1 MPDPQNEQGTGES
14 SPMAAAETNILP
26 LDPNG
31 APFDTVV
38 IVGRG
43 GYGAA
48 PREELERVVSSVA
61 GSGCYRDVRYA
72 FMEQGK
78 PALPAVLEEC
88 MAAGA
93 RRLLIVPAL
102 VPMDGTLRWWLPLAI
117 RDWVRENGADDS
129 MEVALA
135 PPLGDSEHLAE
146 AVSAAVA
153 DARGCVEVRDD
164 PNIKDRERSWNL
176 IPAHRRQVFLCHGPR
191 CTLANAPKTWAHF
204 QEKLRESKLR
214 GKQGVMTVRTGCLY
228 PCDLG
233 PIMVVH
239 PDGTWYGGVDEAAVD
254 RIVAEHLV
262 DGEAVPE
269 YACVPGAPARNRPG
283 SEGS

>member
-1 MPDPQNEQGTGES
+1 M
-14 SPMAAAETNILP
+14 P
-26 LDPNG
+26 LDANG

-48 PREELERVVSSVA
+48 PREELDRVVSSLA
-61 GSGCYRDVRYA
+61 GTGRYREVRYA

-78 PALPAVLEEC
+78 PALPGVLEEC

-102 VPMDGTLRWWLPLAI
+102 VPMDRTVRWWLPLAI
-117 RDWVRENGADDS
+117 RDWVRENVADDG
-129 MEVALA
+129 MEVVLA
-135 PPLGDSEHLAE
+135 PPLGDSEYLGE

-153 DARGCVEVRDD
+153 DVRDCVAVRDD
-164 PNIKDRERSWNL
+164 PNITDRERSWNL
-176 IPAHRRQVFLCHGPR
+176 IPAHRHQVFLCHGPR
-191 CTLANAPKTWAHF
+191 CTLANAPKTWAYF
-204 QEKLRESKLR
+204 QEKLRDSKLR
-214 GKQGVMTVRTGCLY
+214 GEQGVMTVRTGCLY

-239 PDGTWYGGVDEAAVD
+239 PDGTWYGGLDEVAVD

-269 YACVPGAPARNRPG
+269 YVCVPGAPARSRPD

>member
-1 MPDPQNEQGTGES
+1 MPDARSEQGTSVS
-14 SPMAAAETNILP
+14 SPRAAVETDSMTLE
-26 LDPNG
+26 PNG

-43 GYGAA
+43 GYGGA

-61 GSGCYRDVRYA
+61 GSGRYREVRYA

-93 RRLLIVPAL
+93 RHLLIVPAL
-102 VPMDGTLRWWLPLAI
+102 VPMDGTVRWWLPLAI
-117 RDWVRENGADDS
+117 RDWVRENVPDDA
-129 MEVALA
+129 MDVVLA
-135 PPLGDSEHLAE
+135 PPLGDSEHLAD

-153 DARGCVEVRDD
+153 DAHGCVEVRGD
-164 PNIKDRERSWNL
+164 PNITDRERSWNL
-176 IPAHRRQVFLCHGPR
+176 IPAHRHQVFLCHGPR
-191 CTLANAPKTWAHF
+191 CTLANAPKTWAYF
-204 QEKLRESKLR
+204 EEKLRENKLR
-214 GKQGVMTVRTGCLY
+214 GRRGVMTVRTGCLY

-239 PDGTWYGGVDEAAVD
+239 PDGTWYGGVDAAAVD

-269 YACVPGAPARNRPG
+269 YVCVPGAPARSKPG
-283 SEGS
+283 SEDG

>member
-1 MPDPQNEQGTGES
+1 MPDPRSEQGTSVS
-14 SPMAAAETNILP
+14 SPRAAIETDSGP
-26 LDPNG
+26 LTSNG

-48 PREELERVVSSVA
+48 PREELERVVASVA
-61 GSGCYRDVRYA
+61 DSGRYRDVRYA

-88 MAAGA
+88 VDAGA

-102 VPMDGTLRWWLPLAI
+102 VPMDRTLRWWLPLAI
-117 RDWVRENGADDS
+117 RDWVRDHNADDTV
-129 MEVALA
+129 EIALA
-135 PPLGDSEHLAE
+135 PPLGDSKHLGD
-146 AVSAAVA
+146 AVSAAVM
-153 DARGCVEVRDD
+153 DARSCTDIDKD
-164 PNIKDRERSWNL
+164 PTIKDRARSWNH
-176 IPAHRRQVFLCHGPR
+176 IPAHSHQVFLCHGPR
-191 CTLANAPKTWAHF
+191 CTLANAPKTWAYF
-204 QEKLRESKLR
+204 QEKLRENELR
-214 GKQGVMTVRTGCLY
+214 GRQGVMTVRTGCLY

-269 YACVPGAPARNRPG
+269 YACVPGAPARSKPG
-283 SEGS
+283 PEGS

>member
-1 MPDPQNEQGTGES
+1 MSDAQSEQGTGGS
-14 SPMAAAETNILP
+14 SSQPAAES
-26 LDPNG
+26 NG

-48 PREELERVVSSVA
+48 PREELDRIVSSLA
-61 GSGCYRDVRYA
+61 DSGHYRDVRYA

-102 VPMDGTLRWWLPLAI
+102 VPMDATLRWWLPLTI
-117 RDWVRENGADDS
+117 RDWVRENVADDT

-135 PPLGDSEHLAE
+135 PPLGDSEHLGE

-153 DARGCVEVRDD
+153 NSRGCVEVRDD
-164 PNIKDRERSWNL
+164 PNITDRERSWNL
-176 IPAHRRQVFLCHGPR
+176 IPAHRHQVFLCHGPR
-191 CTLANAPKTWAHF
+191 CTLANAPKTWAYF
-204 QEKLRESKLR
+204 QEKLRDSRLR
-214 GKQGVMTVRTGCLY
+214 GEQGVMTVRTSCLY

-233 PIMVVH
+233 PMMVVH

-269 YACVPGAPARNRPG
+269 YVCVPGAPARSRPG
-283 SEGS
+283 SKGS

>member
-1 MPDPQNEQGTGES
+1 MPDPQSEQGTSDS
-14 SPMAAAETNILP
+14 SPRAAAES
-26 LDPNG
+26 NG

-48 PREELERVVSSVA
+48 PREELDRVVSTLA
-61 GSGCYRDVRYA
+61 GAGCYRDVRYA

-102 VPMDGTLRWWLPLAI
+102 VPMDATLRWWLPLAI
-117 RDWVRENGADDS
+117 RDWVRENVAEDA
-129 MEVALA
+129 MEVVLA
-135 PPLGDSEHLAE
+135 PPLGDSEYLGE
-146 AVSAAVA
+146 AVSAAVT
-153 DARGCVEVRDD
+153 DVHNCVEVRDD
-164 PNIKDRERSWNL
+164 PNITDRERSWNL
-176 IPAHRRQVFLCHGPR
+176 IPAHGRQVFLCHGPR
-191 CTLANAPKTWAHF
+191 CTLANAPKTWAYF
-204 QEKLRESKLR
+204 QEKLRDSRLR
-214 GKQGVMTVRTGCLY
+214 GEQGVMTVRTGCLY

-233 PIMVVH
+233 PMMVVH

-269 YACVPGAPARNRPG
+269 YACVPGAPARSRPG

>member
-1 MPDPQNEQGTGES
+1 M
-14 SPMAAAETNILP
+14 
-26 LDPNG
+26 
-31 APFDTVV
+31 PFDTVV

-48 PREELERVVSSVA
+48 PREELERIVSSVA
-61 GSGCYRDVRYA
+61 DSGRYRDVRYA

-78 PALPAVLEEC
+78 PALPAVL
-88 MAAGA
+88 AACVDAGS

-102 VPMDGTLRWWLPLAI
+102 VPMDRTLRWWLPLAI
-117 RDWVRENGADDS
+117 RDWVGEHITDGTV
-129 MEVALA
+129 EIALA
-135 PPLGDSEHLAE
+135 PPLGDSKHLGD
-146 AVSAAVA
+146 AVSAAA
-153 DARGCVEVRDD
+153 MDARNCTDIGKD
-164 PNIKDRERSWNL
+164 PTIKDRARSWNQ
-176 IPAHRRQVFLCHGPR
+176 IPAHSHQVFLCHGPR
-191 CTLANAPKTWAHF
+191 CTLANAPKTWAYF
-204 QEKLRESKLR
+204 QEKLRENELR
-214 GKQGVMTVRTGCLY
+214 GKQGVMTVRTSCLY

-269 YACVPGAPARNRPG
+269 YACVPGAPARSKPG
-283 SEGS
+283 S

>member
-1 MPDPQNEQGTGES
+1 MSDAQSEQGTSVS
-14 SPMAAAETNILP
+14 SPRAAVETDSMTLE
-26 LDPNG
+26 PNG

-43 GYGAA
+43 GYGGA
-48 PREELERVVSSVA
+48 PREELERIVSSVA
-61 GSGCYRDVRYA
+61 GSGHYRDVRYA

-102 VPMDGTLRWWLPLAI
+102 VPMDRTLRWWLPLAI
-117 RDWVRENGADDS
+117 RDWVRDHIADETV
-129 MEVALA
+129 EVALA
-135 PPLGDSEHLAE
+135 PPLGDSKHLGD
-146 AVSAAVA
+146 AVSAAVM
-153 DARGCVEVRDD
+153 DARNCTDIGKD
-164 PNIKDRERSWNL
+164 PTIKDRARSWNH
-176 IPAHRRQVFLCHGPR
+176 IPAHSHQVFLCHGPR
-191 CTLANAPKTWAHF
+191 CTLANAPALWEYLEAKVK
-204 QEKLRESKLR
+204 ECRLR
-214 GKQGVMTVRTGCLY
+214 GKQRVMTVRTGCLY

-254 RIVAEHLV
+254 RIVAAHIV
-262 DGEAVPE
+262 DGEVVPE
-269 YACVPGAPARNRPG
+269 YACIPGAPARRKPG
-283 SEGS
+283 SEDG

>member
-1 MPDPQNEQGTGES
+1 MPESQSEQGTGES
-14 SPMAAAETNILP
+14 SPVAAAEANSMP
-26 LDPNG
+26 SDSNG
-31 APFDTVV
+31 APFDTIVV
-38 IVGRG
+38 VGRG

-48 PREELERVVSSVA
+48 PREELDRIVSLLA
-61 GSGCYRDVRYA
+61 HSGCYRDVLYA

-117 RDWVRENGADDS
+117 RDWVRENVADET
-129 MEVALA
+129 MEVMLA
-135 PPLGDSEHLAE
+135 PPLGDSEFLGE
-146 AVSAAVA
+146 AVNAAVA
-153 DARGCVEVRDD
+153 NAHGCVEIRED
-164 PNIKDRERSWNL
+164 PNITDRERSWNL
-176 IPAHRRQVFLCHGPR
+176 IPAHRHQVFLCHGPR
-191 CTLANAPKTWAHF
+191 CTLANAPKTWAYF
-204 QEKLRESKLR
+204 QEKLRENNLQ

-254 RIVAEHLV
+254 RIVAEHLL

-269 YACVPGAPARNRPG
+269 YACVPGAPARSRPG